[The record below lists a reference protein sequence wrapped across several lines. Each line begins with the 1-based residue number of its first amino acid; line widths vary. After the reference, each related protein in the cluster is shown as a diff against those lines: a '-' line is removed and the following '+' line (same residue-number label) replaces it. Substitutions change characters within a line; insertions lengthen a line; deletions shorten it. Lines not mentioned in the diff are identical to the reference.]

1 MHPDDLTGEQLRQ
14 AAAIA
19 DGAVDVDAFD
29 PWALFL
35 RVADVMERW
44 GPVYVVHV
52 RMSEQIGGLTNWVAG
67 RGGDPLEACLRAFL
81 KSRRSRIPAPPF
93 R

>member
-1 MHPDDLTGEQLRQ
+1 MNPDTLSGEQLRQ

-29 PWALFL
+29 PWQLFL

-52 RMSEQIGGLTNWVAG
+52 RMPEKISGLTNWVSG
-67 RGGDPLEACLRAFL
+67 RGPDPLDACMRAFI
-81 KSRRSRIPAPPF
+81 KSRAG
-93 R
+93 